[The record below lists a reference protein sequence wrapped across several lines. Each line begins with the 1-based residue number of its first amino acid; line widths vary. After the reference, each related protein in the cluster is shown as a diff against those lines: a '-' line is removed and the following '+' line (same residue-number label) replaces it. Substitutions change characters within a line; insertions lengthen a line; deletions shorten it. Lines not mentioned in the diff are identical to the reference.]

1 MRIQEV
7 KLQFD
12 PLNPQVIF
20 LFNGNALNRAQ
31 VSSFLTIA
39 GIAFI
44 RAYNMCF
51 LIISKLEYLG
61 T

>member
-1 MRIQEV
+1 MT
-7 KLQFD
+7 
-12 PLNPQVIF
+12 F
-20 LFNGNALNRAQ
+20 LFNGNALNWAQ
-31 VSSFLTIA
+31 VSSFLAIA
-39 GIAFI
+39 GTAFI